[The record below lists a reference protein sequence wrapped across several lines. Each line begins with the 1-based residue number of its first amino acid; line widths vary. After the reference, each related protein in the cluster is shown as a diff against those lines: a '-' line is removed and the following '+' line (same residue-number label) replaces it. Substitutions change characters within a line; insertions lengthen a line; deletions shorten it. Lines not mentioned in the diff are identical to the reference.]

1 MNARS
6 NSMKSN
12 CVHLYIDV
20 VRLLLLLLLLLQAWP
35 ARSLAEISQ
44 GAMDIDR
51 GSGRIFHVDFCVQAT
66 SSTP

>member
-20 VRLLLLLLLLLQAWP
+20 VRLLLLVLVLLLLQAWP

-44 GAMDIDR
+44 V
-51 GSGRIFHVDFCVQAT
+51 FT
-66 SSTP
+66 